1 MVPFPILGR
10 EMVTREGE
18 LKGCTALTKCY
29 VIGPIVRC
37 QANLSG
43 NPVISMYH
51 KSPSGKR
58 PTLLQPPPSPF
69 LKGQK
74 RHVIMSGYSYERVV
88 FYIAIQFDHAHRMS
102 TSAPST
108 FRPSPVS
115 TTIRFEKCSK
125 ALLAKRSVHSPYFGL
140 SFVPDLPLCSP
151 IPPSNSAILHS
162 LWPSLNDFV
171 LDNHLQGRGYLK
183 GLETMQKWTRGGG
196 GAPDSQT
203 CKFPFRTHPREQAEQ
218 GKHNV
223 NEHVTIRR
231 MALNVPGWCVV
242 CSYPKLYSV
251 QRKRSENDAL
261 NAMDQQPP
269 LGNGPPLNS
278 VHQGSYFYI
287 QCFKVKKNIMVLWK
301 QITIWI

>member
-196 GAPDSQT
+196 GGHRIARPANSLSVRTLENKPNRVNIMSTSMLPYVVWHWMSQDDVWSVLIRSSIQ
-203 CKFPFRTHPREQAEQ
+203 C
-218 GKHNV
+218 NV
-223 NEHVTIRR
+223 NEAKMTLWMQWTSSHPLE
-231 MALNVPGWCVV
+231 MA
-242 CSYPKLYSV
+242 
-251 QRKRSENDAL
+251 
-261 NAMDQQPP
+261 P
-269 LGNGPPLNS
+269 L
-278 VHQGSYFYI
+278 
-287 QCFKVKKNIMVLWK
+287 
-301 QITIWI
+301 